1 MTAWLNLLRQEV
13 AASTIQATATR
24 LGVSRTAVSLV
35 LSDKY
40 PAKTDRIAQRV
51 IDVLGAVDCPV
62 LGESIPPE
70 RCHSYRCMRAPT
82 HNPIAMRHWRACQR
96 CPNNPVKQPENNNA
110 DR

>member
-1 MTAWLNLLRQEV
+1 MTAWLNLLRDEV
-13 AASTIQATATR
+13 SATTIQATATR

-51 IDVLGAVDCPV
+51 IDVLGAVNCPA
-62 LGESIPPE
+62 LEESIPPE
-70 RCHSYRCMRAPT
+70 RCLGYRTMRAPT

-96 CPNNPVKQPENNNA
+96 CSNNPVKQPENNNA